1 MRGAGFALGASTP
14 GVVKLVLLALLGRR
28 IGPQP
33 FQALCIPPRWHGIP
47 VPIASLVRALRIGGD
62 IVPFARAIVDE
73 AKQTCFVRIE
83 GRTHEVELIDPREET
98 AGHDATRDEIHA
110 PMPGAVISV
119 HKAAGDPVARGE
131 TIVTIESMKL
141 QTALAAPR
149 DGHIL
154 ELLKAPGETFDKDEL
169 LARLAPA
176 DEG

>member
-1 MRGAGFALGASTP
+1 MALHLMLDGTLHSIEIVRRKPELTLKVDGAEYTIAGHSADSLG
-14 GVVKLVLLALLGRR
+14 
-28 IGPQP
+28 
-33 FQALCIPPRWHGIP
+33 
-47 VPIASLVRALRIGGD
+47 ALRIGGD